1 MYETRKD
8 PNGSFARDVH
18 MSVLTW
24 HMVTP
29 LKVALVSPCSS
40 RKRVDVARE
49 RVDLDRVDQWGLAL
63 AIIAT

>member
-1 MYETRKD
+1 
-8 PNGSFARDVH
+8 

-29 LKVALVSPCSS
+29 LKVALASPYSS
-40 RKRVDVARE
+40 RKRVDVAGE
-49 RVDLDRVDQWGLAL
+49 RVDLDRVDKWVFAM